1 MTESIQKLTHVEHIL
16 KRPDSYVGPVSRVYE
31 PYWVR
36 SEEGFE
42 KKMLAYSPALLKI
55 FDEILVNAIDRN
67 SLYPKNTTAIS
78 VTIDR
83 ETGVI
88 SVENNGPLGG
98 IAVKMHEKEG
108 IWNPELTF
116 GHLLTST
123 NYDDNQ
129 KRVVGGRNGYG
140 AKLANVYSTK
150 FTVTIKDGENK
161 KKYVQTWTKN
171 MRVCD
176 PPKITSHSA
185 STSSVCISFTPEW
198 YLFGMSG
205 LDDDIYRIFEKR
217 VYDANVCTSP
227 NCKVKFQGEVLPK
240 CPLSTYAKMY
250 TRSEEIVTATSDNW
264 TVCVAPS
271 DDGFEQVSFVNG
283 ICTTKGGT
291 HVDHVTNIISAGVIE
306 EMKKKIQLRPHQVK
320 NAFTVFVK
328 ATLVNPSFGSQVKS
342 DCTLKP
348 QEFGSKFEPPKTFVK
363 NILKTS
369 IQSELMALSKFK
381 ELKELKKSDGNRK
394 SKITGIPKLDDANK
408 AGTADSGKCTL
419 IITEGDSAKTLAVA
433 GLSIVGR
440 DHYGVFPLRGK
451 CKNVRDASVKQ
462 LMDNKEFNDLKK
474 ILGLQQDKVYTS
486 LSELRYGR
494 LMIMTDADA
503 DGSHIKGLILNMIHF
518 FWPSLLDLGFV
529 VSMVT
534 PIIKATKGGTVKS
547 FYTDSS
553 FRDWYG
559 DGKPGWKI
567 KYYKGLG
574 TSTSAEAREYFKMI
588 GDLTV
593 RFDPDQTTTE
603 SVVLAFDKTKAD
615 DRKKWLLTSTEKKP
629 SELEVAYGSV
639 DKLGIT
645 DFIHKDLVNFSLADL
660 RRSIAHMSDGLK
672 PSQRK
677 VLYACFARNL
687 TSEMKVAQ
695 LAAYVS
701 EKTSYHHGEVSLAD
715 TIVKLA
721 HSFVGSNNIH
731 LLEPCGQFGC
741 VDPSTDILTWDMTIK
756 KAQDVKV
763 GDILVGDD
771 GLPRIVSKTIT
782 GDDDMYKINNGHMDA
797 YTVNSNHI
805 LTCYLSGHKS
815 IFWKESTKSWK
826 MMYHRDNTFFEKTI
840 STCYFSKEE
849 AYNKM
854 IELAKTVPDSPI
866 FDINLQV
873 YLKLPDHI
881 KHHIKGV
888 LNERVINWEPQ
899 ELDIDPYILGSWL
912 GDGSSDCH
920 AISTID
926 GEIVIE
932 WANWLDKIG
941 CELIHCKNANNHE
954 SACYYIR
961 RRGSSSSPAI
971 GDPRHSSE
979 NCLGCQT
986 SQHDTGACDYVMDH
1000 KKNEPFECTGINVRG
1015 QNVTNLNPFKELMKR
1030 NGLFKNKTHIPKKYI
1045 LNSEENRLKLLAG
1058 MIDTDGSVKRNVS
1071 GYAYGYRIHQNQDRE
1086 NILESLRLVAGSLGF
1101 RAKILRHGSSM
1112 LELTITGNNLYK
1124 IPVKLERKRIQI
1136 DTKKNPMIHNF
1147 KVELVGKG
1155 HFCGWHIDSN
1165 ERFLLGD
1172 FTVTHNTRLMGGKD
1186 ASQPRYIFTKLTK
1199 QARQLY
1205 DQRDDAILDY
1215 LDDDG
1220 KSIEPDHFVPI
1231 IPTVLVN
1238 GTEGIG
1244 TGFSCYV
1251 PPYDP
1256 KDISANIDRVL
1267 AGKDLVPMKPWFRG
1281 FKGTV
1286 SADGEG
1292 SWVAQGAWATKGKV
1306 LKITEL
1312 PPGRWTQDFKEY
1324 LDTLLEKKVITN
1336 YTNNSTTEQVD
1347 FDITGYEGSDVV
1359 KDFKLQ
1365 KTFHTSNM
1373 HLFHPIKGIHKYE
1386 SPEAILMDFVDI
1398 RMEAYK
1404 KRKAHMIEMLEQKM
1418 KKNTNMAK
1426 FVDMVINEK
1435 LVVFKRKKQEL
1446 EAELETLFDKL
1457 NDSFDYLLHIKTY
1470 QYTHEAVLALNE
1482 ETTQLA
1488 TELETLRGTTLS
1500 NMWKTD
1506 LKICEY

>member
-36 SEEGFE
+36 TGDGFE
-42 KKMLAYSPALLKI
+42 KKMLNYSPALLKI

-67 SLYPKNTTAIS
+67 SMYPKNTTSIS
-78 VTIDR
+78 VHIDR
-83 ETGVI
+83 DTGVI
-88 SVENNGPLGG
+88 SIENNGPLGG
-98 IAVKMHEKEG
+98 IAIKMHEKEN

-161 KKYVQTWTKN
+161 KKYTQQWSNN
-171 MRVCD
+171 MRTCD

-185 STSSVCISFTPEW
+185 STSSVCISFVPEW

-205 LDDDIYRIFEKR
+205 LDDDIYNIFEKR
-217 VYDANVCTSP
+217 VYDANVCTSG

-240 CPLSTYAKMY
+240 CPLNTYAQMY
-250 TRSEEIVTATSDNW
+250 TKSEEIVMATSDNW
-264 TVCVAPS
+264 VVCVAPS

-291 HVDHVTNIISAGVIE
+291 HVDHVMNTISAGIIE

-320 NAFTVFVK
+320 NAFMVFVK

-369 IQSELMALSKFK
+369 IQNELLALSKFK
-381 ELKELKKSDGNRK
+381 EMKELKKSDGNRR

-408 AGTADSGKCTL
+408 AGTNDSGKCTL

-486 LSELRYGR
+486 LSDLRYGR

-534 PIIKATKGGTVKS
+534 PIIKATKGSTVKP
-547 FYTDSS
+547 FYTDST
-553 FRDWYG
+553 FREWYG

-574 TSTSAEAREYFKMI
+574 TSTSVEAREYFKMI
-588 GDLTV
+588 DGLTV
-593 RFDPDQTTTE
+593 RFDPDETTTK

-615 DRKKWLLTSTEKKP
+615 DRKKWLLESTEKKP
-629 SELEVAYGSV
+629 GELEVAYGSV

-660 RRSIAHMSDGLK
+660 KRSIAHVSDGLK

-721 HSFVGSNNIH
+721 HSFMGSNNVH
-731 LLEPCGQFGC
+731 LLEPCGQFG
-741 VDPSTDILTWDMTIK
+741 S
-756 KAQDVKV
+756 
-763 GDILVGDD
+763 
-771 GLPRIVSKTIT
+771 
-782 GDDDMYKINNGHMDA
+782 
-797 YTVNSNHI
+797 
-805 LTCYLSGHKS
+805 
-815 IFWKESTKSWK
+815 
-826 MMYHRDNTFFEKTI
+826 
-840 STCYFSKEE
+840 
-849 AYNKM
+849 
-854 IELAKTVPDSPI
+854 
-866 FDINLQV
+866 
-873 YLKLPDHI
+873 
-881 KHHIKGV
+881 
-888 LNERVINWEPQ
+888 
-899 ELDIDPYILGSWL
+899 
-912 GDGSSDCH
+912 
-920 AISTID
+920 
-926 GEIVIE
+926 
-932 WANWLDKIG
+932 
-941 CELIHCKNANNHE
+941 
-954 SACYYIR
+954 
-961 RRGSSSSPAI
+961 
-971 GDPRHSSE
+971 
-979 NCLGCQT
+979 
-986 SQHDTGACDYVMDH
+986 
-1000 KKNEPFECTGINVRG
+1000 
-1015 QNVTNLNPFKELMKR
+1015 
-1030 NGLFKNKTHIPKKYI
+1030 
-1045 LNSEENRLKLLAG
+1045 RLL
-1058 MIDTDGSVKRNVS
+1058 
-1071 GYAYGYRIHQNQDRE
+1071 
-1086 NILESLRLVAGSLGF
+1086 
-1101 RAKILRHGSSM
+1101 
-1112 LELTITGNNLYK
+1112 
-1124 IPVKLERKRIQI
+1124 
-1136 DTKKNPMIHNF
+1136 
-1147 KVELVGKG
+1147 
-1155 HFCGWHIDSN
+1155 
-1165 ERFLLGD
+1165 
-1172 FTVTHNTRLMGGKD
+1172 GGKD

-1205 DQRDDAILDY
+1205 DQRDDAILNY

-1220 KSIEPDHFVPI
+1220 KSIEPDYFVPI

-1251 PPYDP
+1251 PPYNP
-1256 KDISANIDRVL
+1256 SDICANIERIID
-1267 AGKDLVPMKPWFRG
+1267 GKELVPMKPWFKG
-1281 FKGTV
+1281 FKGRMFLDAT
-1286 SADGEG
+1286 G
-1292 SWVAQGAWATKGKV
+1292 SWVAEGTWNTKGKV

-1324 LDTLLEKKVITN
+1324 LDTLIEKKVIQN

-1347 FDITGYEGSDVV
+1347 FDITGYTGDDVV
-1359 KDFKLQ
+1359 KDFKMQ
-1365 KTFHTSNM
+1365 KTFHTTNM
-1373 HLFHPIKGIHKYE
+1373 HLFHPTRGIHKYD
-1386 SPEAILMDFVDI
+1386 SPEAILRDFMDI
-1398 RMEAYK
+1398 RMDAYR
-1404 KRKAHMIEMLEQKM
+1404 KRKAHMIQVLEQRM
-1418 KKNTNMAK
+1418 KKNTNMSK

-1446 EAELETLFDKL
+1446 ETEMESLFDKM

-1470 QYTHEAVLALNE
+1470 QYTQEAVAALVSETE
-1482 ETTQLA
+1482 ELKK
-1488 TELETLRGTTLS
+1488 ELETLKETTHFD
-1500 NMWKTD
+1500 MWKTD
-1506 LKICEY
+1506 LKICLQ